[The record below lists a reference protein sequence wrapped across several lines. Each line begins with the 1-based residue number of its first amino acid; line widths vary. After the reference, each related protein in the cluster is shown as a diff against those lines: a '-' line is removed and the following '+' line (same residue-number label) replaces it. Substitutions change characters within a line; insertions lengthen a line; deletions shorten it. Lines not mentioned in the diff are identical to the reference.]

1 MQWINRIRR
10 VKIVL
15 VVLAVVL
22 SIASLVVSNFLV
34 RDLKVEE
41 QRKMEIWA
49 EAMRSLNNADETTDL
64 TLVWTVLNSNNTIP
78 VIVLDKEGRVQD
90 YRNIEDG
97 SLSGASL
104 DTLVR
109 QRAFSMR
116 KAGRVIRINLGKSDY
131 MEICYADSL
140 ILRRLAWWPYVQLGI
155 VLIFVVVAIFALLS
169 SKKAEQNKVWVGLSK
184 ETAHQ
189 LGTPISSLMAWQ
201 EVLKETYPDDE
212 LLPEMGKDVQ
222 RLQRIAERFSKIGS
236 QPEPKPENLND
247 VLASVV
253 QYIGRRTSN
262 RITISLQLP
271 HEPII
276 ASVCAPLFEWVVE
289 NLCKNAIDAME
300 GSGSITLIAREEP
313 TCISVEVADTGKG
326 MPKNRFS
333 SVFTP
338 GYTTKERGWGLGLS
352 LAKRIVEEYHD
363 GRIYVKNSEIGKG
376 TTFRVEL
383 KKH

>member
-271 HEPII
+271 YEPII

-300 GSGSITLIAREEP
+300 GSGSITLTAREEP